1 MRELVELYWQL
12 RDDAKKSGDEVAQLF
27 GVENHEDPASF
38 FGMAFNSITITLE
51 LLDHYYN
58 LWGKLN
64 QRDFLNV
71 EETRE
76 QNGQRVILLQ
86 KMCFIEVMS
95 SFEFCAKKIVLE
107 NKSLFGEFKGRIY
120 LTGIME
126 RSQKKGIIN
135 DSKIN
140 LWRGASKLRNSLIH
154 NNGIAEDNVQYE
166 YPNVTV
172 TLQENIMIQ
181 GNLKLFALVTKWLL
195 REARLWIENANNAN

>member
-1 MRELVELYWQL
+1 VRDLVELYWEL

-38 FGMAFNSITITLE
+38 FGMAFNSITMTLE

-95 SFEFCAKKIVLE
+95 SFEFCAKKVVLE
-107 NKSLFGEFKGRIY
+107 NESLFGEFKGRIY

-126 RSQKKGIIN
+126 RSQKKGILN
-135 DSKIN
+135 ESQIN

-172 TLQENIMIQ
+172 TLQENLMIQ

>member
-1 MRELVELYWQL
+1 MRDLVELYWEL

-38 FGMAFNSITITLE
+38 FGMAFNSITMTLE

-95 SFEFCAKKIVLE
+95 SFEFCAKKVVLE
-107 NKSLFGEFKGRIY
+107 NESLFGEFKGRIY

-126 RSQKKGIIN
+126 RSQKKGILN
-135 DSKIN
+135 ESQIN

-172 TLQENIMIQ
+172 TLQENLMIQ